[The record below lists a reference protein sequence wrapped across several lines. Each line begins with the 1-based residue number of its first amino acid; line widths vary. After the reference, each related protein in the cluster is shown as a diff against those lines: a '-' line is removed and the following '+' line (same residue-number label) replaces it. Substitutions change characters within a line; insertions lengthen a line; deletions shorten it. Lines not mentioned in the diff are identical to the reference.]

1 MYYFEQSKVYNRLYE
16 DIKEK
21 EKKKL
26 SPKIK
31 EHVKNSNISPILKFI
46 YLYLN

>member
-1 MYYFEQSKVYNRLYE
+1 MYYFEQPIVYNRLYE
-16 DIKEK
+16 TVR

-26 SPKIK
+26 SPEMKK
-31 EHVKNSNISPILKFI
+31 HVQESSISPILKFI